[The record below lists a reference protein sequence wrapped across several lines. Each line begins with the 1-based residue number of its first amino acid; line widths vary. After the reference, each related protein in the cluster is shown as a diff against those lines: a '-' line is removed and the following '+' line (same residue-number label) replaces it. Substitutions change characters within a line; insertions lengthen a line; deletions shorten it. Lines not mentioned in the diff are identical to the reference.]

1 LIHIN
6 IGNEFWV
13 RGKVTWKFKIGA
25 ISSVGKSETD
35 WLELT
40 VKKEKFGG
48 TERENGR
55 AAGSDF
61 EIL

>member
-1 LIHIN
+1 M
-6 IGNEFWV
+6 

-35 WLELT
+35 CLELT
-40 VKKEKFGG
+40 VKKEKIGR

>member
-1 LIHIN
+1 M
-6 IGNEFWV
+6 